1 MAGTGTEM
9 VDFER
14 LRDTVITL
22 TRTVSRLETE
32 VTGLMASHDGGVYG
46 EDYAA
51 DRGPAAGR
59 SISRRPTTTIG
70 VAWQNS
76 AIW

>member
-1 MAGTGTEM
+1 M
-9 VDFER
+9 VDFEA

-22 TRTVSRLETE
+22 TRTVSRLERE

-51 DRGPAAGR
+51 DRGPAVRAKYFEESNDDIKR
-59 SISRRPTTTIG
+59 
-70 VAWQNS
+70 
-76 AIW
+76 